1 MQKLVGTELYVFDL
15 TPFEITQQTSDATV
29 IFVQNEC
36 IDGYKELNASL
47 ADKIKG
53 FNQFV
58 ICVTDPWAGGVEPSP
73 EPPTPTGHTL
83 TFDVQGITLCRITD
97 ELDSDAGEIDN
108 PTSPVNVEV
117 GKYFKMFTDGYGGD
131 HYEYYTITGVQATFV
146 DSTSSYNSIPFF
158 YFVMPDEDVTLSV
171 TYEEPVVS
179 THNIV
184 ISGGTNQLNI
194 CGYVNGEATWL
205 EGTYDET
212 TGTKTYTYAVG
223 QPFEIDERDFTP
235 TATDPQL
242 ETSED
247 PLWGVGTSYV
257 MPDSDVAITVQ
268 AVAQP
273 IEVAFTGD
281 ALNDGL
287 TFHPDYAWDP
297 TATYTAGAMF
307 VLNCD
312 SGKTTSDFTY
322 SSTDA
327 NIVIT
332 DCADHFD
339 IVFNA
344 SGTATFN
351 KAEDPQL

>member
-58 ICVTDPWAGGVEPSP
+58 MCVTDPWANGVEPGP
-73 EPPTPTGHTL
+73 EPPTPTTY
-83 TFDVQGITLCRITD
+83 TFSLGGYDINDHVELYFDDVQQEVHPESYDVAAGTSIKVVPTEDASYYTLISGAEWD
-97 ELDSDAGEIDN
+97 SELSAWVATMPEADYSIEIDY
-108 PTSPVNVEV
+108 S
-117 GKYFKMFTDGYGGD
+117 
-131 HYEYYTITGVQATFV
+131 
-146 DSTSSYNSIPFF
+146 
-158 YFVMPDEDVTLSV
+158 
-171 TYEEPVVS
+171 EPVVS

-184 ISGGTNQLNI
+184 VSGGTTQLNI

-212 TGTKTYTYAVG
+212 TGTITYTYAVG
-223 QPFEIDERDFTP
+223 QPFQIDERDFTP
-235 TATDPQL
+235 TAIDPQL
-242 ETSED
+242 ETSQD
-247 PLWGVGTSYV
+247 TLWGVGTSYV

-268 AVAQP
+268 ATPQP

-287 TFHPDYAWDP
+287 TFNTEYSYDP
-297 TATYTAGAMF
+297 TATYYAFEQGDDPTDRSKAFF

-312 SGKTTSDFTY
+312 SGKSTSDFTY

-327 NIVIT
+327 DIVIN
-332 DCADHFD
+332 DQADHFD
-339 IVFNA
+339 ILFGA

-351 KAEDPQL
+351 KAEDPQI